1 MSILILSYYELKLLI
16 MSTIAIYVLCFMLIS
31 SILGFLSA
39 WAWKQPRVSEL
50 NSSLDTTKKD
60 LHQVQV
66 QYGSLQAH
74 ANQLEKEKQ
83 KLVYENERLSLKLSM
98 LLGKSKSLRSE
109 KSLLQNDGFIDT
121 SNLDQKINDLH
132 AQINKLNSEIDI
144 VKRESLEWQVQY
156 AEILKEKEDL
166 AIELNAKRNTKN

>member
-1 MSILILSYYELKLLI
+1 
-16 MSTIAIYVLCFMLIS
+16 MLIS

-39 WAWKQPRVSEL
+39 WAWKQPKVSEL
-50 NSSLDTTKKD
+50 NASFEASQKD
-60 LHQVQV
+60 LQQTQI

-98 LLGKSKSLRSE
+98 LLGKSKSLESE
-109 KSLLQNDGFIDT
+109 KSFLENDGFIDT
-121 SNLDQKINDLH
+121 SNLDHKISDLK
-132 AQINKLNSEIDI
+132 AQIDKLNSEIDI

-156 AEILKEKEDL
+156 SEILKEKEDL
-166 AIELNAKRNTKN
+166 AIELNAKRNTKK